1 MSLTRN
7 IAEKLQL
14 LANGG
19 QLQGSS
25 MKGAIVDELVADHII
40 DVAISGRTHRTYTI
54 SNRQALH
61 NWLYNRFA
69 INDLAAYIEL
79 LHNPAAGR
87 VEMARAAAN
96 TKLRQ
101 SRAFTGFMLH
111 TCQPLHCTLNGQPLL
126 LQPQPG
132 LFHFISDFERFLPP
146 ADVVIVGVENA
157 VNFKLANR
165 QLHLFPGIV
174 PVFVSRYPQSQHAD
188 LIQWL
193 QTIPNPY
200 LHFGDLDFAGINIYY
215 NEYKCHL
222 GEKAR
227 FFVPAGLEAYL
238 QSSGNPALYNQQK
251 LLATVDEPAIVQL
264 TELLHRYK
272 KGLEQEVFAGGNE
285 TE

>member
-1 MSLTRN
+1 MSLTKH

-19 QLQGSS
+19 QLQASS
-25 MKGAIVDELVADHII
+25 MKGTVVDELVADNII
-40 DVAISGRTHRTYTI
+40 NVTISGRMHRTYTI
-54 SNRQALH
+54 TNQQALH
-61 NWLYNRFA
+61 NWLYNRFT

-79 LHNPAAGR
+79 LNNPEANK

-101 SRAFTGFMLH
+101 SRAFTGFMVQ
-111 TCQPLHCTLNGQPLL
+111 TCQPMHCTLNNQPLL

-146 ADVVIVGVENA
+146 ASVVIVGIENA
-157 VNFKLANR
+157 TNFKLASR

-174 PVFVSRYPQSQHAD
+174 PLFVSRYPQGQHTD

-193 QTIPNPY
+193 KTIPNPY

-222 GEKAR
+222 GDKAR
-227 FFVPAGLEAYL
+227 FFVPDGIEAFL
-238 QSSGNPALYNQQK
+238 QSYGNAALYNQQK
-251 LLATVDEPAIVQL
+251 LLATVDEPAIEQL
-264 TELLHRYK
+264 VELLHRNK
-272 KGLEQEVFAGGNE
+272 KGLEQEVLIPN
-285 TE
+285 